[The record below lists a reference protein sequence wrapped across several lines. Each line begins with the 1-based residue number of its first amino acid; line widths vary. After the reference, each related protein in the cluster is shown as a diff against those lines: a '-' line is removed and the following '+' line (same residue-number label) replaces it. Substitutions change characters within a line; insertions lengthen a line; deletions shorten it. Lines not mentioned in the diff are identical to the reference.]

1 MTTPMPT
8 GLRPVTVHLT
18 GSADEP
24 IGTCAIRLVLTA
36 PGQATDE
43 GAWAITHPLGMPA
56 GGTHTEVAFVDD
68 TSTELPERLVDDL
81 VRQIGNRMYP
91 GSWAFHYRPNR
102 VPDAVLQYGSLLRE
116 RIEVSAVEVWDA

>member
-1 MTTPMPT
+1 MHVTLFCAGDRPRRRSSGTPSTMAAA
-8 GLRPVTVHLT
+8 V
-18 GSADEP
+18 
-24 IGTCAIRLVLTA
+24 I
-36 PGQATDE
+36 
-43 GAWAITHPLGMPA
+43 AITHPLGMPA